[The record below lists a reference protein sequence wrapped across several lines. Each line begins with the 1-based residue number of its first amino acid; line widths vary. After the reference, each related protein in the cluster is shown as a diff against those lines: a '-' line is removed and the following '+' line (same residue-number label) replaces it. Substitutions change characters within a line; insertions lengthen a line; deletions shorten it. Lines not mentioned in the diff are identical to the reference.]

1 MSYLCTFDGTKKLT
15 PYSTSDHFK
24 EGESYILE
32 RKDLEYE
39 TDISICQYSSLQ
51 DINTKHGRIICL
63 YQNLYYTEY
72 LNELPTQFNNHRISG
87 ETFPITMTGNM
98 PNVFSFMR
106 KDPNDPGNVFP
117 IAFMFLSDSEN
128 NWKYYSME
136 YETIKVCGSLLDH
149 DLFLGDAPS
158 DFLTFYCLEGE
169 KGYRLKVS
177 EEAQEKFFLMNNDNV
192 LEYFE
197 NGSLLSWSKTYRFIY
212 DDTYAFIIGGAFILY
227 ARL

>member
-1 MSYLCTFDGTKKLT
+1 MSYLCIFDGTKKPT
-15 PYSTSDHFK
+15 PYSISDHFK

-39 TDISICQYSSLQ
+39 TGISIFQDPSLQ
-51 DINTKHGRIICL
+51 DINAKHGRITCL

-72 LNELPTQFNNHRISG
+72 LNELSTQFNNHNISG
-87 ETFPITMTGNM
+87 EAFPIIMTGNM

-106 KDPNDPGNVFP
+106 NDPNDPGNVFP
-117 IAFMFLSDSEN
+117 VAFMFLSASEN
-128 NWKYYSME
+128 NWEYYSMT

-149 DLFLGDAPS
+149 DLFLDDVPG
-158 DFLTFYCLEGE
+158 DFLTFYCLDGE

-192 LEYFE
+192 LESFE
-197 NGSLLSWSKTYRFIY
+197 NGALLNWSKTYRFIY